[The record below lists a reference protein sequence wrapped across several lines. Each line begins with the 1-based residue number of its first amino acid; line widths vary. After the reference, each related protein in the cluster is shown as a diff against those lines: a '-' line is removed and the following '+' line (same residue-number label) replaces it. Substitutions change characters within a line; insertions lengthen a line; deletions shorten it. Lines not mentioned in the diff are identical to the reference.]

1 MKGINRINR
10 IVGLIRYGDVKD
22 LKREEKQ
29 KYKEKETKECMK
41 IRKSIVSK

>member
-22 LKREEKQ
+22 LKREEK
-29 KYKEKETKECMK
+29 KNIRRKR
-41 IRKSIVSK
+41 RKSVWK